1 MNIHFVLIEPQVPEN
16 IGAAARA
23 IKTMGFSSLWLV
35 NSEKH
40 LNPKAKHVAYASEDI
55 LNRARHF
62 RSFREMLEQLD
73 LSIATTAK
81 HRNIKQEYY
90 PAEDLKNILA
100 SKSNVIEHVGI
111 IFGREEY
118 GLTNQEIKQCHMV
131 SYVAMKATYPSL
143 NLGQAV
149 MIYSYL
155 VSALAGHPEKDRTS
169 SDPAELK
176 VLIDKV
182 KSILPILDLPQSTNI
197 YGRIMER
204 LVHVQDDDIHLLH
217 TICNEIL
224 KIANKE

>member
-35 NSEKH
+35 NTEKH
-40 LNPKAKHVAYASEDI
+40 LDPKAKYVAHASEDI

-62 RSFREMLEQLD
+62 RSFREMLAQLD

-100 SKSNVIEHVGI
+100 SKSNVIEQVGI

-131 SYVAMKATYPSL
+131 SYVDMKATYPSL

-155 VSALAGHPEKDRTS
+155 LSALAGHPEKDPAS

-224 KIANKE
+224 KISNKE